1 MFQKEAIQRTRVLI
15 ADLKRRIDTENQTSS
30 FRQQLDM
37 TCDFVLIHTNNLM
50 RESEKLVDDFENLE
64 AILADRVL

>member
-15 ADLKRRIDTENQTSS
+15 ADLKRRIDTGNKTSS

>member
-15 ADLKRRIDTENQTSS
+15 ADLKRRIDTENKTSS